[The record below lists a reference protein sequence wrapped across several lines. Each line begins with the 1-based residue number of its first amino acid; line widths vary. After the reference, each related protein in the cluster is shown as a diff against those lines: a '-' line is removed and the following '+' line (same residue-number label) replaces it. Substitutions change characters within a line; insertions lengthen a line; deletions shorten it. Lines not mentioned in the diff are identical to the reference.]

1 MTSDGRRGELPRSE
15 LPRSELPRP
24 AALDRIGPHGTPV
37 LIEASADEL
46 PAIAARLGIP
56 AVHALRCAFKLRRI
70 GGSVIEAQGELVAGV
85 TQLCV
90 VSLDEFD
97 GTVQEAFTV
106 HLVPEG
112 TEDDD
117 PEPDAIDQVPF
128 QGSAIDLGEAAVEQL
143 ALALDP
149 YPRKPGAALPEG
161 AGEPDLGAFASLG
174 ALKGRH

>member
-1 MTSDGRRGELPRSE
+1 MTPGLPHSE
-15 LPRSELPRP
+15 MHRP
-24 AALDRIGPHGTPV
+24 AALDRIGPHGTSV
-37 LIEASADEL
+37 LVEANLEEL

-56 AVHALRCAFKLRRI
+56 AIHALRCAFKLRRV
-70 GGSVIEAQGELVAGV
+70 GGSVIEAQGELVAGL

-106 HLVPEG
+106 HFVPEG

-128 QGSAIDLGEAAVEQL
+128 QGSAIDLGEAAIEQL

-149 YPRKPGAALPEG
+149 YPRKPGAALPEDA
-161 AGEPDLGAFASLG
+161 AGSELGAFAALA
-174 ALKGRH
+174 ALKGKH

>member
-1 MTSDGRRGELPRSE
+1 MTPGPHRGEPPRSE
-15 LPRSELPRP
+15 LHRP

-37 LIEASADEL
+37 LVEASQEEL
-46 PAIAARLGIP
+46 PAIAARLGVLAI
-56 AVHALRCAFKLRRI
+56 HALRCAFKLRRI
-70 GGSVIEAQGELVAGV
+70 GGSLIEAQGELVAGV

-97 GTVQEAFTV
+97 STVEEAFTV
-106 HLVPEG
+106 HFVPEG

-117 PEPDAIDQVPF
+117 PDPDAIDQVPF

-149 YPRKPGAALPEG
+149 YPRKPGAALPED
-161 AGEPDLGAFASLG
+161 AGELGLGAFASLA
-174 ALKGRH
+174 ALRGKH

>member
-1 MTSDGRRGELPRSE
+1 MTPGLPSSPCSE
-15 LPRSELPRP
+15 MHRP
-24 AALDRIGPHGTPV
+24 AALDRIGPNGTSV
-37 LIEASADEL
+37 LVEANPEEL

-56 AVHALRCAFKLRRI
+56 AVHALRCAFKLRRV

-97 GTVQEAFTV
+97 DTVQEAFIV
-106 HLVPEG
+106 HFVPEG

-117 PEPDAIDQVPF
+117 PEPDAVDQVPF

-149 YPRKPGAALPEG
+149 YPRKPGAALPG
-161 AGEPDLGAFASLG
+161 DAGGPGLGAFA
-174 ALKGRH
+174 ALATLKDKH

>member
-1 MTSDGRRGELPRSE
+1 MTPEQQHPEQHRPEMH
-15 LPRSELPRP
+15 RP
-24 AALDRIGPHGTPV
+24 AALDRIGPHGTEV
-37 LIEASADEL
+37 LVEANSAEL

-56 AVHALRCAFKLRRI
+56 AVHTLRCAFKLRRI

-97 GTVQEAFTV
+97 STVEEAFTV
-106 HLVPEG
+106 HFVPEG

-161 AGEPDLGAFASLG
+161 AGEPSLGAFASLA
-174 ALKGRH
+174 ALKPKH

>member
-1 MTSDGRRGELPRSE
+1 MTPSLSRSGLPHFELH
-15 LPRSELPRP
+15 RP
-24 AALDRIGPHGTPV
+24 VALDRIGPQGTPV
-37 LIEASADEL
+37 LVEADAEEL

-70 GGSVIEAQGELVAGV
+70 GGSVIEAEGELVAGV

-97 GTVQEAFTV
+97 GTVRERFTV
-106 HLVPEG
+106 HFVPEG

-149 YPRKPGAALPEG
+149 YPRKPGAALPED
-161 AGEPDLGAFASLG
+161 AGGPKLGAFASLA
-174 ALKGRH
+174 ALKPKH

>member
-1 MTSDGRRGELPRSE
+1 MTPEQHHPGQHRPEMH
-15 LPRSELPRP
+15 RP
-24 AALDRIGPHGTPV
+24 AALDRIGPHGTEV
-37 LIEASADEL
+37 LVEANPAEL

-70 GGSVIEAQGELVAGV
+70 GGSVIEAQGDLVAGI

-97 GTVQEAFTV
+97 STVEEAFTV
-106 HLVPEG
+106 HFVPEG

-149 YPRKPGAALPEG
+149 YPRKPGAELPG
-161 AGEPDLGAFASLG
+161 DAGEPGLGAFASLA
-174 ALKGRH
+174 ALKGKH

>member
-1 MTSDGRRGELPRSE
+1 MTPEQHRPEQHRPEM
-15 LPRSELPRP
+15 PRP
-24 AALDRIGPHGTPV
+24 TALDRIGPHGTPV
-37 LIEASADEL
+37 LVEANPGEL

-70 GGSVIEAQGELVAGV
+70 GGIIEAQGELVAGV

-97 GTVQEAFTV
+97 STVEEAFTI
-106 HLVPEG
+106 HFVPEG

-161 AGEPDLGAFASLG
+161 VGEPDLGAFASL
-174 ALKGRH
+174 AARKPKH

>member
-1 MTSDGRRGELPRSE
+1 MTPEPPRSE
-15 LPRSELPRP
+15 LPRSELHRP
-24 AALDRIGPHGTPV
+24 AALDRIGPQGTPV
-37 LIEASADEL
+37 LVEATPEEL

-97 GTVQEAFTV
+97 ETVQEAFTV
-106 HLVPEG
+106 HFVPEG

-149 YPRKPGAALPEG
+149 YPRKPGAALPAE
-161 AGEPDLGAFASLG
+161 AGGPDLGAFAALA
-174 ALKGRH
+174 ALKGKH